1 MKITQSWLRE
11 WVATDLSA
19 AQIAEQLTQL
29 GLEVDSVE
37 PVAPGLEQ
45 VVVGRV
51 VECAKHPNA
60 DRLSLCR
67 VDVGQDD
74 PLDIVCGAANVEAGT
89 CYPVATIGARL
100 PSGLEICRSK
110 IRGEVSMG
118 MLCSAME
125 LGLADAADGIM
136 ALPAEATPGQ
146 PIVEALALD
155 DSVIDIDLTPNRADC
170 FSIIGIAR
178 DLAAGLAAPF
188 EAPRVLPVLP
198 IGDDKLPMHVDA
210 SEDCPRFLGRV
221 VRDLDPDAETPNWMK
236 ERLLNAGVRPLH
248 PVVDITNYVLLEYG
262 QPMHAYDLQKISGG
276 ISVRRAG
283 RDERLALLDGQTVN
297 LDHDMLL
304 IADASGPIGLAGI
317 MGGASTAVGE
327 GTQHIVL
334 ESAFFNP
341 SVIAGRARR
350 LGLHTDASM
359 RFERGVDPGNQHR
372 AIERATA
379 LVLEIAG
386 GCPGPVAEC
395 VDTSWLPQ
403 PSTVTLRRQRLAK
416 LLGVSIA
423 DDQVLDL
430 LGRLDMQVESTAEG
444 WRVTPPSARFDIARE
459 VDLVEEVARLYGYD
473 QIPAIPATAPV
484 SLGRSSDSTVEM
496 DRARLTLVE
505 RGYQEAITYSFVDP
519 ELATEFA
526 GGEAGLRLSNPISAK
541 LAVMR
546 QSLWPG
552 LIEALAYNRSR
563 QHARIRL
570 FEIGVRFILQDTE
583 LKEELVISGAVMGP
597 RFPEHWSDAGA
608 ELDVYDVKA
617 DIEALLHWSGCADE
631 FLFEPAEHPALRPG
645 RAVQIWREG
654 EAVGYLGELHP
665 RLVKRVGLD
674 SPPVVFELL
683 SGPAL
688 AARRPK
694 FSPVSKFPAVRRDL
708 AVVVDENVPVG
719 DLVASVRASAG
730 HLLADL
736 VVFDIYTGKKVENGS
751 KSVALGLI
759 LQETSRTLT
768 DDDVDGVMHEVTR
781 RLNRDFDAAIRE

>member
-19 AQIAEQLTQL
+19 TQIAEQLTQL
-29 GLEVDSVE
+29 GLEVDSVA

-51 VECAKHPNA
+51 VESAQHPNA
-60 DRLSLCR
+60 DRLSLCS
-67 VDVGQDD
+67 VDVGQDE
-74 PLDIVCGAANVEAGT
+74 PLNIVCGAANVEVGT
-89 CYPVATIGARL
+89 CYPVATIGAQL
-100 PSGLEICRSK
+100 PSGLEIRRSK

-146 PIVEALALD
+146 PIAEALALD

-170 FSIIGIAR
+170 FSVIGVAR
-178 DLAAGLAAPF
+178 DLAAGLSLPF
-188 EAPRVLPVLP
+188 ESPRVLPVLP
-198 IGDDKLPMHVDA
+198 VGDDALPVHVDA
-210 SEDCPRFLGRV
+210 PEDCPRFLGRV
-221 VRDLDPDAETPNWMK
+221 IRDLDPDAETPNWMQ
-236 ERLLNAGVRPLH
+236 ERLLHAGIRPLH
-248 PVVDITNYVLLEYG
+248 PVVDITNYLLLEYG

-297 LDHDMLL
+297 LEHDMLL

-317 MGGASTAVGE
+317 MGGAATAVGE

-395 VDTSWLPQ
+395 VDASWLPQ
-403 PSTVTLRRQRLAK
+403 PGAVSLRRHRLAE
-416 LLGVSIA
+416 LLGVVIA
-423 DDQVLDL
+423 DGEVTQL
-430 LGRLDMQVESTAEG
+430 LRRLDMEVETTAEG

-473 QIPAIPATAPV
+473 QIPATPATAPMQ
-484 SLGRSSDSTVEM
+484 LGRTSDRVVGI

-519 ELATEFA
+519 ELAAEFSD
-526 GGEAGLRLSNPISAK
+526 GESGLRLSNPISAN

-563 QHARIRL
+563 QHTRVRL
-570 FEIGVRFILQDTE
+570 FEIGVRFSLQNTE
-583 LKEELVISGAVMGP
+583 LKEELVISGAVTGA
-597 RFPEHWSDAGA
+597 RFPEHWSDPPAA
-608 ELDVYDVKA
+608 VDVYDVKG
-617 DIEALLHWSGCADE
+617 DIEALLHWTGCADE

-645 RAVQIWREG
+645 RSVQIWREG
-654 EAVGYLGELHP
+654 AAVGYLGELHP

-674 SPPVVFELL
+674 SAPVIFELL
-683 SGPAL
+683 SEPTL
-688 AARRPK
+688 AAQRPK
-694 FSPVSKFPAVRRDL
+694 FSSVSKFPAVRRDL
-708 AVVVDENVPVG
+708 AVVVDETVPAS

-730 HLLADL
+730 HLLEDV

-768 DDDVDGVMHEVTR
+768 DDDVDGVMREVTR